1 MKNTVAVCI
10 ILQYYINTIIFFSS
24 MFFSGKRGAAAMKFH
39 RFHAYVTGVLPQ
51 TVFLQL

>member
-1 MKNTVAVCI
+1 MYNTTV
-10 ILQYYINTIIFFSS
+10 LYKYNYFFSS

-39 RFHAYVTGVLPQ
+39 RFQAYVTGVLPQ